1 MPRTKKEVSATSRPR
16 RVTLRDIAE
25 VAGVH
30 VMTVS
35 DALNG
40 TRSVAPKTRENVR
53 RIAAEMNYVPNSAAR
68 ALVRGRSDIITV
80 VSGILSEPYYA
91 NLVHHLEDH
100 ISAAGLH
107 MLLMRTQTE
116 VKSIVG
122 AAGSITFDGAIVI
135 DRMEVVEE
143 LESRSNAPCVSIG
156 TSAPARAD
164 SILIDLSAGVA
175 RALELML
182 TAGRGRIA
190 YLVTAPIM
198 EQNSEVRARVYLAT
212 MQAAKRA
219 PEIINVNAD
228 ELHRIEA
235 GFKQYI
241 QRNGAPDALFC
252 QNDEVAMIAFRVL
265 RNLGYYVPDDVLLV
279 GCDGQRH
286 MEYFEPPLSTVA
298 QPLKAMADKAWE
310 FLHQRIAQPDLPRQ
324 QAVFEGQLLVR
335 ESLMPTQ
342 ISTAKSVRPR
352 SVEMPQAMS
361 TKVTHLTNAA
371 RDAKF

>member
-1 MPRTKKEVSATSRPR
+1 MPRPKRADSNTARPK

-53 RIAAEMNYVPNSAAR
+53 RIAAELNYVPNSAAR
-68 ALVRGRSDIITV
+68 ALVTGRSDIITV

-91 NLVHHLEDH
+91 HLVHHLEDH

-107 MLLMRTQTE
+107 LLLMRTQNE
-116 VKSIVG
+116 IKSLVG
-122 AAGSITFDGAIVI
+122 TAGSITFDGAIVI
-135 DRMEVVEE
+135 DRMEVVQE
-143 LESRSNAPCVSIG
+143 LETRSNVPCVSIG

-164 SILIDLSAGVA
+164 SIVVDLSAGVA

-182 TAGRGRIA
+182 LAGRERIA
-190 YLVTAPIM
+190 YLVTAPSM
-198 EQNSEVRARVYLAT
+198 EQESEVRARVYRAT
-212 MQAAKRA
+212 MKAAKRT

-235 GFKQYI
+235 RFQEYV

-252 QNDEVAMIAFRVL
+252 QNDEVTMIAFRVL
-265 RNLGYYVPDDVLLV
+265 RNLGYSVPGDVLLA

-286 MEYFEPPLSTVA
+286 MEYFEPPLSTIA
-298 QPLKAMADKAWE
+298 QPLKAIADKAWG
-310 FLHQRIAQPDLPRQ
+310 FLRKRIAQPDLPRQ
-324 QAVFEGQLLVR
+324 QAVFQGELWVRKSLLPAPVAADKQL
-335 ESLMPTQ
+335 ES
-342 ISTAKSVRPR
+342 V
-352 SVEMPQAMS
+352 
-361 TKVTHLTNAA
+361 
-371 RDAKF
+371 

>member
-1 MPRTKKEVSATSRPR
+1 MPRTKKADSATARPK

-68 ALVRGRSDIITV
+68 ALVTGKSDIIMV

-91 NLVHHLEDH
+91 HLVHHLEDH

-107 MLLMRTQTE
+107 MLLMRTQNE

-135 DRMEVVEE
+135 DRMEVVQE
-143 LESRSNAPCVSIG
+143 LESRSNVPCVSIA
-156 TSAPARAD
+156 TSQPARAD
-164 SILIDLSAGVA
+164 SVLIDLSAGVA

-182 TAGRGRIA
+182 RAGRGRIA
-190 YLVTAPIM
+190 YLVTAPSM
-198 EQNSEVRARVYLAT
+198 EHEGEVRARVYRAT
-212 MQAAKRA
+212 MKAAGKT
-219 PEIINVNAD
+219 PEIINVAAD
-228 ELHRIEA
+228 ELPRIEA
-235 GFKQYI
+235 GFKDYVE
-241 QRNGAPDALFC
+241 RNGAPDALFC
-252 QNDEVAMIAFRVL
+252 QNDEVAMLAFRVL
-265 RNLGYYVPDDVLLV
+265 RGLGYGVPDDVLLA

-286 MEYFEPPLSTVA
+286 MEYFEPPLSTIA
-298 QPLKAMADKAWE
+298 QPLEAMADKAWE
-310 FLHQRIAQPDLPRQ
+310 FLQRRIAQPDLPRQ
-324 QAVFEGQLLVR
+324 HATFEGELLVR
-335 ESLMPTQ
+335 ASLVP
-342 ISTAKSVRPR
+342 AV
-352 SVEMPQAMS
+352 
-361 TKVTHLTNAA
+361 AA
-371 RDAKF
+371 GALETV